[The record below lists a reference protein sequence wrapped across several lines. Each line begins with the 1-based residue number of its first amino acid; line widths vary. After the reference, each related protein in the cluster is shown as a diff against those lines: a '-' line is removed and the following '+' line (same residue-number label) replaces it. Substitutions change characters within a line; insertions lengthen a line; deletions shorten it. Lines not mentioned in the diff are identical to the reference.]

1 VGGRR
6 YHDLLMTRIPKEESA
21 PQRWQRSRRY
31 GINHTMASAAKTY
44 PIVFAY
50 PEVISGKGF
59 MARVEIQG
67 HALLVDT
74 PGDVWFYSVRP
85 GVFAGG
91 GADYSTAG
99 REFKKSYLS
108 ILFDIAAEA
117 SSFEKFEKEVRA
129 FFDTVN
135 EPNLADWKVA
145 LADVRK
151 NNTRLPQFGKV
162 QADLWPPKIKIKNL
176 DVRTVR
182 PGLNRFD
189 TVAIIQPKAA

>member
-1 VGGRR
+1 MVA
-6 YHDLLMTRIPKEESA
+6 TS
-21 PQRWQRSRRY
+21 
-31 GINHTMASAAKTY
+31 KTY

-67 HALLVDT
+67 HALLVDK
-74 PGDVWFYSVRP
+74 PGDVWLYSVQP

-91 GADYSTAG
+91 GTDFATAS

-108 ILFDIAAEA
+108 ILFDIALEA
-117 SSFEKFEKEVRA
+117 PTFERFGKEVRA
-129 FFDTVN
+129 VFETVN
-135 EPNLADWKVA
+135 EPNLMDWKAA
-145 LADVRK
+145 LAEVRK
-151 NNTRLPQFGKV
+151 NTRLPQFGTV
-162 QADLWPPKIKIKNL
+162 QADLWPPKIQIKKL

-189 TVAIIQPKAA
+189 TVAIVQLKAA